1 MKITDKKQIN
11 NFAYIMALTYMASYL
26 TRINYGAVISEM
38 ESATNI
44 SRSLLSMSVTGS
56 FITYGVGQVVSGF
69 FGDRFSPKNLVSIG
83 FVVTILMNLL
93 IPLCSGSYQMLF
105 VWCINGFAQ
114 SFMWPPMVK
123 LMTCALC
130 EDDYKRSIV
139 KVSWGS
145 SLGTVA
151 VYFSSSVIIMF
162 SSWKTVFIFSALCA
176 MIILVIWQKKVPD
189 LREDIQKIAK
199 LDTEQ
204 SSVKVLFAPIMIMI
218 MLAIILQ
225 GALRDGI
232 TTWMPTYISDTYN
245 MDNSISILTGVIMP
259 LFGILSFNITSYIYN
274 NKLKN
279 PILCAASVFLAGV
292 ISALGIIIFTGTN
305 AFLSV
310 LFTALLTG
318 CMHGVNLILIC
329 MIPPYFKRF
338 GNVSTVSGVLNACT
352 YIGSALSTYLIALL
366 SEKFGWNFTL
376 MVWLGIAIVGTSIC
390 FICVKPWNNKMEI
403 TK

>member
-1 MKITDKKQIN
+1 MTDKRQIN
-11 NFAYIMALTYMASYL
+11 NFAYLMAITYMASYL

-44 SRSLLSMSVTGS
+44 SRSLLSMAVTGS
-56 FITYGVGQVVSGF
+56 FITYGVGQVISGF

-83 FVVTILMNLL
+83 FAVTILMNLL
-93 IPLCSGSYQMLF
+93 IPLCSGPYQMLF

-130 EDDYKRSIV
+130 EDDYKRAII

-151 VYFSSSVIIMF
+151 VYLASSVIVMF
-162 SSWKTVFIFSALCA
+162 SSWQAVFVFSAICA
-176 MIILVIWQKKVPD
+176 IIILAIWQKKVPD
-189 LREDIQKIAK
+189 LREDKQK
-199 LDTEQ
+199 TEKDGNVQ

-225 GALRDGI
+225 GSLRDGI

-259 LFGILSFNITSYIYN
+259 LFGILSFNVTSYLYN

-279 PILCAASVFLAGV
+279 PILCAGTVFLAGV

-305 AFLSV
+305 PFLSV

-329 MIPPYFKRF
+329 MLPPYFERF
-338 GNVSTVSGVLNACT
+338 GNVSTTSGVLNACT

-366 SEKFGWNFTL
+366 SEKLGWNFTL
-376 MVWLGIAIVGTSIC
+376 NVWLGIAVVGTAIC
-390 FICVKPWNNKMEI
+390 FICVKPWKNKMEI